1 MLSRECDLQKE
12 IATFLRQFFDPR
24 WLARLALLG
33 KDSHVTDMHAH
44 ITAFEVFASRFLGVR
59 PIVGQAVGC
68 GLRAVYRPFD
78 FPVDDASATCRFNKI

>member
-24 WLARLALLG
+24 WLVRLALLG

-59 PIVGQAVGC
+59 PLVA
-68 GLRAVYRPFD
+68 D
-78 FPVDDASATCRFNKI
+78 F